1 MRRLA
6 TLPST
11 RFVDDSP
18 LEGAGFEPSVPLA
31 VDAVGARPLRKG
43 QPCHT
48 YRPPALARYN
58 LSREIRWN
66 LACDDRTSRPL
77 LTTTACR

>member
-18 LEGAGFEPSVPLA
+18 LEEEEGFEPSVPLA

-48 YRPPALARYN
+48 YRPPALAR
-58 LSREIRWN
+58 
-66 LACDDRTSRPL
+66 
-77 LTTTACR
+77 

>member
-48 YRPPALARYN
+48 YRPPALAR
-58 LSREIRWN
+58 
-66 LACDDRTSRPL
+66 
-77 LTTTACR
+77 

>member
-18 LEGAGFEPSVPLA
+18 LEEEEGFEPSVPREGLRFSRRA
-31 VDAVGARPLRKG
+31 VDHSGDPLPRQEPVPLRQGTTVKN
-43 QPCHT
+43 PSP
-48 YRPPALARYN
+48 RARRS
-58 LSREIRWN
+58 L
-66 LACDDRTSRPL
+66 
-77 LTTTACR
+77 

>member
-18 LEGAGFEPSVPLA
+18 LEQRGFEITVP
-31 VDAVGARPLRKG
+31 P
-43 QPCHT
+43 
-48 YRPPALARYN
+48 
-58 LSREIRWN
+58 
-66 LACDDRTSRPL
+66 
-77 LTTTACR
+77 